1 MKDQLLG
8 ADQRYKK
15 FVLELIKREI
25 NGERINYAKQS
36 VDFWNKELKKV
47 KKK

>member
-1 MKDQLLG
+1 MTDQLSG

-25 NGERINYAKQS
+25 NGERINYEKLS